1 VPFKSCAQMRAMF
14 AKDPDLAK
22 EWVKKYGVPDDCKKS
37 DKDDSGDSRKNHA
50 KRKMTARMKGKL

>member
-1 VPFKSCAQMRAMF
+1 MRAMF